1 MKNRP
6 RLRELLVGQGLSGR
20 RGRGGFRLRHGR
32 KADKIKSVMSNK
44 IMPRV
49 MGKSVTTCTDSEK
62 RKQPLDETGVSA
74 QEQLPSAKKVH
85 TSYFSQ
91 PLSSFHPPRDLL
103 SRITPHHSCA
113 NIRIACYTAIIF
125 LLGRLISAPPRP
137 SHFFA
142 AEGLAMLPSRFKT
155 SLAVFGVTELI
166 DTVTG
171 WLNFIRR

>member
-1 MKNRP
+1 
-6 RLRELLVGQGLSGR
+6 
-20 RGRGGFRLRHGR
+20 
-32 KADKIKSVMSNK
+32 
-44 IMPRV
+44 MPRV
-49 MGKSVTTCTDSEK
+49 MGNSVTTCTDSEK

-91 PLSSFHPPRDLL
+91 PLYSLL